1 MLPSSLLIARK
12 WRDTIKP
19 VYARLTQENLE
30 AARLLTQTYENYV
43 GKTKG
48 ELDEAVEGMEENLGY
63 DYRYVRGLSTLLNRR
78 CQLEPRATINPIQA
92 RRHVFKIAHKTGFP
106 TTPEEKRTILHQAAE
121 ELDVTIEELDK
132 SLYGDLENE
141 LTLKNFN
148 PINVEALVKQYNL
161 SLTQTLL
168 FYSTELIFTTFGNW
182 QQIFRQIK
190 WLGLIYTISR
200 GHGGYSVKVDGPA
213 SLFKLNRRY
222 GTSLAKLLPV
232 IIHNQKWN
240 IKAKILRYK
249 GDRRLLNLELDSEKH
264 GGIMKSHEL
273 PRNVEAYDSKVE
285 QDFAVR
291 FKALHTGWK
300 LTREP
305 EPISVGRRVM
315 IPDFVFQKSSLKVY
329 LEVVGFW
336 TPRYLKEKLRKLAD
350 LGDVDMIVAANRKL
364 ACRKLDKIGEK
375 LNVIYYKRRIP
386 LKPILDHLKSRKER
400 LMNEQIKRLR
410 TEILRVQNPVVEAY
424 ELAEKLEVL
433 EDAIKRVLKE
443 QKIPGYVLLGDML
456 IKKTKL
462 EEIQEKLESR
472 LSQGDLSLDEA
483 STIIKDIGGRNTATL
498 LGALN
503 YKVEWHG
510 INPRSTKIR
519 RKNIT

>member
-1 MLPSSLLIARK
+1 MPSSLLIARK

-30 AARLLTQTYENYV
+30 AARLLTQTYESYV

-92 RRHVFKIAHKTGFP
+92 RRQVFKIAHKTGFP
-106 TTPEEKRTILHQAAE
+106 TTPEERRTILHQAAE
-121 ELDVTIEELDK
+121 ELEVAMEELDE

-141 LTLKNFN
+141 LTLKDFK
-148 PINVEALVKQYNL
+148 PINEEALVRQYNL

-168 FYSTELIFTTFGNW
+168 FYSTELTFTTIGNW
-182 QQIFRQIK
+182 QHIFKQIK

-200 GHGGYSVKVDGPA
+200 SNRGYSVKVDGPA

-232 IIHNQKWN
+232 IIQNQRWN
-240 IKAKILRYK
+240 IKAKILRFK

-264 GGIMKSHEL
+264 GGIMKSYEL
-273 PRNVEAYDSKVE
+273 TLDAENYDSKVE
-285 QDFAVR
+285 KDFAVR

-300 LTREP
+300 LIREP

-315 IPDFVFQKSSLKVY
+315 IPDFRFQKSSLRVY
-329 LEVVGFW
+329 LEVMGFW
-336 TPRYLKEKLRKLAD
+336 TPRYLQEKLRKLAD

-375 LNVIYYKRRIP
+375 LNVIYYKQRIP
-386 LKPILDHLKSRKER
+386 LKPILVHLRSKKER
-400 LMNEQIKRLR
+400 LMNEQIERLR
-410 TEILRVQNPVVEAY
+410 TEVLRVENPVVEAK

-433 EDAIKRVLKE
+433 EEAIKSVLKE
-443 QKIPGYVLLGDML
+443 QKIPGYALLGDML
-456 IKKTKL
+456 IKETKL
-462 EEIQEKLESR
+462 EEIQEKLENR
-472 LSQGDLSLDEA
+472 LRQGDLSLDEA
-483 STIIKDIGGRNTATL
+483 STIIEDIGGRNPANL
-498 LGALN
+498 LDALD

-510 INPRSTKIR
+510 INPRSTIIR
-519 RKNIT
+519 RKSIT